1 MPWFKLIVGLL
12 LALVVFR
19 IGFWMLR
26 GLATP
31 IAEPPPEGEMRKV
44 NMHYRCGVCGA
55 EVRLTLAA
63 SETPE
68 PPRHCME
75 EMEPY
80 ELEL

>member
-1 MPWFKLIVGLL
+1 VVRLLVGVVV
-12 LALVVFR
+12 AFLVLGIGVRVIAFVFR
-19 IGFWMLR
+19 AG
-26 GLATP
+26 
-31 IAEPPPEGEMRKV
+31 PPAVPEGAMRKV

-63 SETPE
+63 SEAPE

>member
-1 MPWFKLIVGLL
+1 VIRLLIGLL
-12 LALVVFR
+12 VAGGILFVGVRVIAFMFR
-19 IGFWMLR
+19 SG
-26 GLATP
+26 
-31 IAEPPPEGEMRKV
+31 PPSVPAGQMRKV

-55 EVRLTLAA
+55 ELRLTLAA